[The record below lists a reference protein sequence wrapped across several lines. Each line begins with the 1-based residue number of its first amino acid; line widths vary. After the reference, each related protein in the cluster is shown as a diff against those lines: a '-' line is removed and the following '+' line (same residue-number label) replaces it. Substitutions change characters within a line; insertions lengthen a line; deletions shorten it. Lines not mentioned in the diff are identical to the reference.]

1 MFNKQYHSKVE
12 VKIMAFTA
20 LKYNF
25 LFIFGSI
32 NKGVYEATENYKAG
46 NEQGNVIA

>member
-1 MFNKQYHSKVE
+1 MFNKQYHLDIE
-12 VKIMAFTA
+12 VKIMAFTS

-32 NKGVYEATENYKAG
+32 NKGV
-46 NEQGNVIA
+46 